1 MAWLNTPRSTWIA
14 LGVAVVMLSA
24 TWYPGLEDRFRQHK
38 KTPIAEV
45 GQVANLNFTM
55 KNPAGE
61 SVSLAQFPGKTLI
74 LNFYATW
81 CGPCRVETPD
91 LVLLQAAHKDDLQV
105 IGILITDSPTR
116 VPAFAVEFGITYPLL
131 DGNEREDL
139 DDAFGP
145 IDGLPRSVV
154 IGPDGKIA
162 AIHEGATLRPTFE
175 RDLAAIKNKR

>member
-24 TWYPGLEDRFRQHK
+24 TWYPGLEERFRQHK
-38 KTPIAEV
+38 TTPIAAV
-45 GQVANLNFTM
+45 GQKANLNFTM

-61 SVSLAQFPGKTLI
+61 SISLASYAGKTLLI
-74 LNFYATW
+74 NFYATW

-91 LVLLQAAHKDDLQV
+91 LVLLQAAHTDDLQI
-105 IGILITDSPTR
+105 IGVLLTDNPAK
-116 VPAFAVEFGITYPLL
+116 VPAYAVEFRINYPLV

-139 DDAFGP
+139 EDAFGP

-154 IGPDGKIA
+154 IGPDGRIA
-162 AIHEGATLRPTFE
+162 AIHDGATLRPTFE
-175 RDLAAIKNKR
+175 RDLAAIGARR

>member
-14 LGVAVVMLSA
+14 LGVAVVLLSA

-38 KTPIAEV
+38 TTPIAEV
-45 GQVANLNFTM
+45 GQQANLNFTL

-61 SVSLAQFPGKTLI
+61 SVSLASFPGKTLL

-81 CGPCRVETPD
+81 CAPCRVETPD
-91 LVLLQAAHKDDLQV
+91 LVQLQAAHKDDLQV
-105 IGILITDSPTR
+105 IGILITDSPAR

-131 DGNEREDL
+131 DGNERPDL
-139 DDAFGP
+139 EDAFGP

-154 IGPDGKIA
+154 IGPDGKIV
-162 AIHEGATLRPTFE
+162 AIHEGATLRPSFE
-175 RDLAAIKNKR
+175 RDLAGRKK